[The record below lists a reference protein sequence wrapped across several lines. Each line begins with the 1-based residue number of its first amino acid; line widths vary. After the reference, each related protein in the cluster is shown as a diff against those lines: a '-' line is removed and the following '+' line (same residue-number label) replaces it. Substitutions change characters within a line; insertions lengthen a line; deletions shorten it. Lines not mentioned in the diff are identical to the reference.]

1 MTFYNLRRRNTL
13 SSQTSRPTTPNRS
26 DEAAIRALYEQLM
39 GGWNS
44 SGDGN
49 AFAAPFADDADFV
62 AFDRTSHLYLAPFW
76 LSYYATA

>member
-13 SSQTSRPTTPNRS
+13 SSQTSRPTTPNPS

-39 GGWNS
+39 GGWN